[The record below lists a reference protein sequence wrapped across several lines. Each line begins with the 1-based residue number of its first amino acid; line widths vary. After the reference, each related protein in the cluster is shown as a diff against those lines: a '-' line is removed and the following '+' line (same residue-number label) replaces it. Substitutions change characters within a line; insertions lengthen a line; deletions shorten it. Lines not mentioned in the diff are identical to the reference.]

1 MINAITTR
9 KGETVQDP
17 PILRKLFNHPLAAWL
32 WLPVRVWLGW
42 QWISASLHKLES
54 PAWMQTGTGLKG
66 FWAGAVA
73 IPATGNPPIHYAW
86 YRAFLQFLLNAQSY
100 VWFAKLV
107 AVGEF
112 LIGVALILGLFTGFA
127 ALMGG
132 FMNWNFM
139 MAGSASVN
147 PMFFALSVGLVL
159 AWKIAGWIGVDR
171 FVVPYIGALWGKKK
185 DKVVTSPAGLP
196 RGAEAR

>member
-1 MINAITTR
+1 MINSVTTR
-9 KGETVQDP
+9 KGEVVQNP
-17 PILRKLFNHPLAAWL
+17 SIITRLLNHPLAGL
-32 WLPVRVWLGW
+32 IWLPIRIWLGW

-54 PAWMQTGTGLKG
+54 PAWMQTGAALKG
-66 FWAGAVA
+66 FWTNAVA

-86 YRAFLQFLLNAQSY
+86 YRALLQMMLDTNAY
-100 VWFAKLV
+100 TWFAKLI

-112 LIGVALILGLFTGFA
+112 LVGIALILGIFTGIA
-127 ALMGG
+127 AFMGG

-159 AWKIAGWIGVDR
+159 AWKVAGY
-171 FVVPYIGALWGKKK
+171 FGADYFLIPLVGSLWGKKK
-185 DKVVTSPAGLP
+185 ERVVIAPAGLP
-196 RGAEAR
+196 KGAEAS